1 MKLKEKLK
9 KKQPEKKNKGISE
22 KKSFKEKI
30 KSSFNGKYIKNGSYS
45 MLISVIF
52 IVIFIVINM
61 IVNVLPTKYS
71 EIDVSDQ
78 KLFSI
83 GKQTE
88 DFLKKLDKDKKELII
103 LLENTGEKTY
113 RYGKYFEIEKKI
125 NGKWYQLV
133 QNDKDSEDHGEV
145 LESKNNIDLNYNIEQ
160 YYNSLTVGEYRII
173 IQLYY
178 MKDEKDWDYKTYNV
192 ALEFNI

>member
-22 KKSFKEKI
+22 KKSFKKKI

-88 DFLKKLDKDKKELII
+88 GLSGCRLQKSCCSPHK
-103 LLENTGEKTY
+103 
-113 RYGKYFEIEKKI
+113 
-125 NGKWYQLV
+125 QL
-133 QNDKDSEDHGEV
+133 Q
-145 LESKNNIDLNYNIEQ
+145 EQ
-160 YYNSLTVGEYRII
+160 PLRSGRSLQKSGS
-173 IQLYY
+173 
-178 MKDEKDWDYKTYNV
+178 
-192 ALEFNI
+192 F

>member
-88 DFLKKLDKDKKELII
+88 DFLKKLDKDVTIYQIAQSGAEDETVSKLLKKYE
-103 LLENTGEKTY
+103 E
-113 RYGKYFEIEKKI
+113 
-125 NGKWYQLV
+125 
-133 QNDKDSEDHGEV
+133 
-145 LESKNNIDLNYNIEQ
+145 
-160 YYNSLTVGEYRII
+160 
-173 IQLYY
+173 
-178 MKDEKDWDYKTYNV
+178 
-192 ALEFNI
+192 

>member
-52 IVIFIVINM
+52 IVIFIVLNM
-61 IVNVLPTKYS
+61 IVNALPTKYS

-88 DFLKKLDKDKKELII
+88 DFLKKLDKDVTIYQIAQSGAEDETVSKLLKKYEEASDHI
-103 LLENTGEKTY
+103 KV
-113 RYGKYFEIEKKI
+113 EKKDPVV
-125 NGKWYQLV
+125 NPKFT
-133 QNDKDSEDHGEV
+133 SEYTDAEV
-145 LESKNNIDLNYNIEQ
+145 SS
-160 YYNSLTVGEYRII
+160 NSLIVKFG
-173 IQLYY
+173 
-178 MKDEKDWDYKTYNV
+178 
-192 ALEFNI
+192 

>member
-88 DFLKKLDKDKKELII
+88 DFLKKLDKDVTIYQIAQSGAEDETVSKLLKKYEEASDHIKENLILHQEHWKVCKEFLQLRNI
-103 LLENTGEKTY
+103 F
-113 RYGKYFEIEKKI
+113 RFQYG
-125 NGKWYQLV
+125 
-133 QNDKDSEDHGEV
+133 
-145 LESKNNIDLNYNIEQ
+145 
-160 YYNSLTVGEYRII
+160 
-173 IQLYY
+173 
-178 MKDEKDWDYKTYNV
+178 
-192 ALEFNI
+192 

>member
-88 DFLKKLDKDKKELII
+88 DFLKKLDKDVTIYQIAQSGAEDETVSKLLKKYE
-103 LLENTGEKTY
+103 EASDRKS
-113 RYGKYFEIEKKI
+113 
-125 NGKWYQLV
+125 V
-133 QNDKDSEDHGEV
+133 V
-145 LESKNNIDLNYNIEQ
+145 
-160 YYNSLTVGEYRII
+160 
-173 IQLYY
+173 
-178 MKDEKDWDYKTYNV
+178 
-192 ALEFNI
+192 